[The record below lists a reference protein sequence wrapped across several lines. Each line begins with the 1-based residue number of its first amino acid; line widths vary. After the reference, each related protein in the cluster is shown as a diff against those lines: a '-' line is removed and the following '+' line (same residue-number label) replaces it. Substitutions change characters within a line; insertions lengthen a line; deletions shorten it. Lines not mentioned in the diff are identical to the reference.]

1 MMGRMKS
8 TIFEDDAQDEYEELY
23 PYEQEYQSWMNSIEE
38 DFKEECE
45 ERSGIKVTKKSN
57 FIFEIDEDL
66 SPFNTI
72 NS

>member
-1 MMGRMKS
+1 MGRMKS
-8 TIFEDDAQDEYEELY
+8 TIFEDDAQDEYEDLF
-23 PYEQEYQSWMNSIEE
+23 PYDQEYNAWRNSIEE
-38 DFKEECE
+38 DFREECE